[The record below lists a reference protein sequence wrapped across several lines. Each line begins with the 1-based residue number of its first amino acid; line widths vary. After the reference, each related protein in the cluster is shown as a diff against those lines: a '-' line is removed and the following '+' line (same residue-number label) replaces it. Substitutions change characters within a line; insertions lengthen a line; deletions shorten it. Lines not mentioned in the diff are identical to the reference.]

1 MTAPDRP
8 PADQPPSRNGGA
20 TPAPSRHVLRRLLPY
35 YHPYR
40 VQVALGLTAVV
51 TSAWLS
57 AQVPALLKDGID
69 TLVRTG
75 DSGPLW
81 GIGARMVA
89 LAVAAGALRFL
100 MRQVLNGVSRRIE
113 TDLRRDLFGALTR
126 MDAAWLAR
134 WRTGDL
140 MARLTNDLGAVR
152 MAAGP
157 ALMYLVNTV
166 AGGLFALAMMLQLHP
181 GLTAA
186 ALLPMAGL
194 PLLMLRL
201 GRRVHD
207 RFEQVQAQFSD
218 LSTRAQENLAGV
230 RVVRAYRQE
239 AAETRRFDAVG
250 EAYQGAALRL
260 ARLNGLMNPGFA
272 LLAGLGS
279 AITLWVGGGLLMRG
293 AMSVGGFVAFGMY
306 LSMLTWPLIALG
318 WTTNLFQRGAASMGR
333 VLELL
338 DGTPASVRD
347 TGTGAWPSPA
357 SGGAVRGR
365 SVAFRG
371 VSFHYPAAAGDA
383 PRWVLRDVSFEVP
396 AGGTLGIVGAT
407 GAGKS
412 TLLDLIARLF
422 DPQEGEVLVD
432 GVPLPSLPLTAVRH
446 AVGLVPQ
453 EALLFS
459 ETLGHNVAYGSGRAP
474 EDPAVREALATAQV
488 APFVAQLPAGLDTR
502 LGERGINLS
511 GGQKQRA
518 TLARAL
524 ARTPAILLLDD
535 ALSAV
540 DTHTEAAILT
550 ALRDRLAGSTVL
562 MAAHRLGTVRH
573 CDRILVLDE
582 GRVVE
587 TGTHDTLVAQG
598 GRYAALWRR
607 QLLLASLETTTPAT
621 TAATAAPPGTPA

>member
-1 MTAPDRP
+1 MTAPGRP

-89 LAVAAGALRFL
+89 LALAAGALRFL

-207 RFEQVQAQFSD
+207 RFEQVQSQFSD

>member
-89 LAVAAGALRFL
+89 LALAAGALRFL

-207 RFEQVQAQFSD
+207 RFEQVQSQFSD